1 MLGSCGNGNTTPTT
15 TTDTE
20 TVKLD
25 YDMSNV
31 KFEDKVVFYDGEEH
45 TLEITGSLPTGV
57 SVTYTNNKLTEVGT
71 LQVTASFKGDYVK
84 YNKIPDMKAT
94 LTVVKG
100 EYDIS
105 NIKFE
110 NKTVV
115 YDGTAQSLAI
125 TGTLPTGV
133 TVTYEGNERTDVGT
147 YEVTAHFKG
156 DEKNYNPIPDMKATL
171 RITEYEYNAGLY
183 TIDNVYYYKV
193 DDHLTVKGC
202 KIGLSGDIVLKN
214 EIDGFKV
221 TEIDANAFAFSDN
234 LTSITIPSNITAIG
248 AGAFLKCTNLASVV
262 FEEGV
267 TTLAKDTFKGC
278 INLTDITLPN
288 TVESVGDNAF
298 ADCTKLPTIEFGSE
312 TKTFGKS
319 VLAGCTSL
327 TKLTIPYLPNGYI
340 GSIFGATKSSDNN
353 ITPTSL
359 KEVHLTNTT
368 ELADNAFYIAQ
379 HITKVTLPENLETIG
394 ENAFYNCLD
403 LTEIVIPESVTS
415 IGKYAFSDCQN
426 LTSVV
431 INGNI
436 TTIEKGLFN
445 NCSKLKQVTLPATIT
460 AIEEK
465 AFFNCNALTDVNYL
479 GTSSD
484 WEKITIAAG
493 NDALLDAINII

>member
-1 MLGSCGNGNTTPTT
+1 MTATLTIEKAT
-15 TTDTE
+15 
-20 TVKLD
+20 
-25 YDMSNV
+25 YDMSGV
-31 KFEDKVVFYDGEEH
+31 TFKDKTVTYDGEVHSCVVEG
-45 TLEITGSLPTGV
+45 ELP
-57 SVTYTNNKLTEVGT
+57 E
-71 LQVTASFKGDYVK
+71 
-84 YNKIPDMKAT
+84 
-94 LTVVKG
+94 
-100 EYDIS
+100 
-105 NIKFE
+105 
-110 NKTVV
+110 
-115 YDGTAQSLAI
+115 
-125 TGTLPTGV
+125 GV
-133 TVTYEGNERTDVGT
+133 TVYYDDSNYNKFEVGV
-147 YEVTAHFKG
+147 YEVIAHFKG

-183 TIDNVYYYKV
+183 TIDDVYYQKV
-193 DDHLTVKGC
+193 DDHLTVKGS
-202 KIGLSGDIVLKN
+202 KIAISGNIVLKN

-221 TEIDANAFAFSDN
+221 TEIEANAFALKDN
-234 LTSITIPSNITAIG
+234 LRSITIPNNITAIG
-248 AGAFLKCTNLASVV
+248 ASAFLECTNLASVV

-288 TVESVGDNAF
+288 TVESVGDNNAF
-298 ADCTKLPTIEFGSE
+298 AYCTKLATIEFGPE

-340 GSIFGATKSSDNN
+340 GSIFGATNSSYNH

-368 ELADNAFYIAQ
+368 ELADNAFYNAQ

-394 ENAFYNCLD
+394 ENAFLYCLG

-415 IGKYAFSDCQN
+415 IGKYAFGGCQN

-493 NDALLDAINII
+493 NDALTDAINIM